1 MDPRYL
7 GANLIAYREVGDNG
21 SSRPQSG
28 FGEDAY
34 YRRHTPSLGWAT
46 KLAPVAAVLA
56 FMLVVPAAI
65 AFPAMAGPFDVTEVD
80 VQLVLAADVSGSMS
94 RDELRVQREGYVAAL
109 RSRDVADALRSGALG
124 RIALTYVEWAGV
136 DEQAIVVPWTI
147 VSSGHDLEDFS
158 DRLAE
163 GPRLVTDWASTS
175 LRGRTSISDAL
186 LFAANLRDGSGVR
199 SFGWI
204 IDISGDGPNNEGPDI
219 DLVRDA
225 IVARGITIN
234 AIAITVSDRDM
245 YGPYADMFGT
255 AYARLRP
262 YFEHSVIG
270 GPGAFAMGVA
280 GLDDFAETIQRKLVM
295 EISAVRP
302 SRTLGFSSLAHL
314 GK

>member
-1 MDPRYL
+1 MQLVGSFEVRPRVGYR
-7 GANLIAYREVGDNG
+7 LIAAGLL
-21 SSRPQSG
+21 
-28 FGEDAY
+28 
-34 YRRHTPSLGWAT
+34 T
-46 KLAPVAAVLA
+46 AAVALP
-56 FMLVVPAAI
+56 VT
-65 AFPAMAGPFDVTEVD
+65 AGGFQATEVD
-80 VQLVLAADVSGSMS
+80 VQLVLASDVSGSMS
-94 RDELRVQREGYVAAL
+94 RDELRLQREGYVAAL

-136 DEQAIVVPWTI
+136 DEQAVVVAWTI
-147 VSSGHDLEDFS
+147 VESRRDLEDFS

-163 GPRLVTDWASTS
+163 GPRLVTGSSPTS
-175 LRGRTSISDAL
+175 LRGPGTSISDAL
-186 LFAANLRDGSGVR
+186 LFVADRFDESGVQ
-199 SFGWI
+199 SFGRT
-204 IDISGDGPNNEGPDI
+204 IDISGDGPNNEGPDV

-234 AIAITVSDRDM
+234 AIAIAVPDRDI

-255 AYARLRP
+255 VYASLRP
-262 YFEHSVIG
+262 YFEDNVIG

-302 SRTLGFSSLAHL
+302 SRTPGFSSLAHL